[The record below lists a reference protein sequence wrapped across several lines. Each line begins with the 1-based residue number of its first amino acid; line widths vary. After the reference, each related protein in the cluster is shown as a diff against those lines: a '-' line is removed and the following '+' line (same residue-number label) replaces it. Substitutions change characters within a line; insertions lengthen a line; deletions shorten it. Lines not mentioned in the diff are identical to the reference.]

1 MKLCYSIEMNDPAL
15 DINAMPH
22 ILVVDDDERLR
33 DLLLR
38 YLSAQGCLVMT
49 AESAAI
55 ADGMLKRFEYD
66 LLVVDVM
73 MPGEDGIS
81 LTRRLKQQF
90 PHTPILML
98 TAKAETEYR
107 IEGLEAGVDDYL
119 SKPFEPREL
128 WLRLQAILR
137 RTLKTQPGV
146 TKQIGDWYFD
156 QDRRRLKSEDAAD
169 ITLTETETA
178 LLALLMT
185 KSGQV
190 LNRYDLAEK
199 LGLDASER
207 TIDVQITRLR
217 KKIEPDPK
225 TPRYLQTVRGKGYVL
240 RV

>member
-1 MKLCYSIEMNDPAL
+1 MIKAVA

-22 ILVVDDDERLR
+22 VLVIDDDQRLR

-49 AESAAI
+49 AEDAKM
-55 ADGMLKRFEYD
+55 ADEMLKRFEYD
-66 LLVVDVM
+66 LLIVDVM
-73 MPGEDGIS
+73 MPGEDGIT
-81 LTRRLKQQF
+81 LTRRLKQDF
-90 PHTPILML
+90 PELPVLML

-137 RTLKTQPGV
+137 RTQKSEDPTE
-146 TKQIGDWYFD
+146 TRIGNSVFD
-156 QDRRRLKSEDAAD
+156 PDGRRLKIDGGTDVS
-169 ITLTETETA
+169 LTETETA
-178 LLALLMT
+178 LLTLLAAKT
-185 KSGQV
+185 GET

-217 KKIEPDPK
+217 KKLEPDPK
-225 TPRYLQTVRGKGYVL
+225 TPRYLHTVRGKGYVL